1 MLYVAAETA
10 SEMKVS
16 PASSA
21 FIVINK
27 TVIMMGETTEKGGA
41 CASEQKIICVQSKV
55 YTAL

>member
-16 PASSA
+16 RASSA

-27 TVIMMGETTEKGGA
+27 RVIVMAETTEKGGA
-41 CASEQKIICVQSKV
+41 CASEQKIRCTI
-55 YTAL
+55 